1 MEASQG
7 ILDSL
12 RRDAQRSF
20 FRARNG
26 IKYVAGVGKPE
37 VGITP
42 SETVWTREKARL
54 MRYDSDKR
62 TRRPPV
68 VIVWSIVG
76 RSYILDLRPGY
87 SFVEQL
93 LDAGID
99 VFMLDW
105 GAADAVDASN
115 TLETYSDNY
124 LPDAL
129 NAAMEAAGEP
139 EVDVLGYCFGG
150 TICVLTVAGNPDLP
164 VRDLVVMATPI
175 DFSQLAGVLQALARG
190 RVEIDELVDHTGNV
204 PAESVYRSASHL
216 RPTMDISKYATLWEK
231 LWNDQFVEGFQA
243 MGQWLRDQ
251 TPFPGACARQ
261 STELLLRRNAL
272 LTGEVSLGGHRV
284 RLEGITCPVLNV
296 MAEHD
301 HLVPPSASEPL
312 STLVGSAD
320 VTDLRIPAG
329 HLGLAAGRD
338 AARITVPRI
347 VEWLND
353 HSS

>member
-1 MEASQG
+1 VEASQG

-150 TICVLTVAGNPDLP
+150 TICVLTVAGNPGLP

-284 RLEGITCPVLNV
+284 RLEDITCSVLNV

>member
-54 MRYDSDKR
+54 MRYDSDRR
-62 TRRPPV
+62 TRRPPL

-284 RLEGITCPVLNV
+284 RLEDITCPVLNV

>member
-62 TRRPPV
+62 TRRPPL

-129 NAAMEAAGEP
+129 NAAMEAAGET

-175 DFSQLAGVLQALARG
+175 DFSQLAGVLQALGRG

-284 RLEGITCPVLNV
+284 RLEDISCPVLNV

>member
-54 MRYDSDKR
+54 MRYHSDKR
-62 TRRPPV
+62 TRRPPL

-115 TLETYSDNY
+115 TLETYSDGY

-129 NAAMEAAGEP
+129 NAAMEASGEP

-150 TICVLTVAGNPDLP
+150 TLCVLTVAGNPDLP
-164 VRDLVVMATPI
+164 VRDL
-175 DFSQLAGVLQALARG
+175 AR
-190 RVEIDELVDHTGNV
+190 H
-204 PAESVYRSASHL
+204 
-216 RPTMDISKYATLWEK
+216 
-231 LWNDQFVEGFQA
+231 
-243 MGQWLRDQ
+243 
-251 TPFPGACARQ
+251 
-261 STELLLRRNAL
+261 
-272 LTGEVSLGGHRV
+272 GHAD
-284 RLEGITCPVLNV
+284 RL
-296 MAEHD
+296 
-301 HLVPPSASEPL
+301 
-312 STLVGSAD
+312 
-320 VTDLRIPAG
+320 
-329 HLGLAAGRD
+329 LAAGGR
-338 AARITVPRI
+338 ASGARARTRR
-347 VEWLND
+347 NR
-353 HSS
+353 